1 MIHNEFSVR
10 IGRNYKIVLAI
21 TLPCLLIVP
30 FIFIL
35 QWYHPKE
42 EWSVW
47 VIIFIFLA
55 MLITLCLWLV
65 LRLYPK
71 AIIRFGQDGIEI
83 QFQKQVFYRRAN
95 ISLNFSDIISFTNRQ
110 LGGDEYYVVK
120 TKNPKRK
127 FQLSPVSDSEN
138 NLLAFEQAMLQI
150 AEKIELNAQQD
161 N

>member
-1 MIHNEFSVR
+1 MIHNEFPVR
-10 IGRNYKIVLAI
+10 FGRNYKIVLAI
-21 TLPCLLIVP
+21 VLPCLLIVP

-42 EWSVW
+42 EWSIW
-47 VIIFIFLA
+47 VIIFLFLA

-71 AIIRFGQDGIEI
+71 AVISIRQDAMAIH
-83 QFQKQVFYRRAN
+83 FQKQAFYSPAN
-95 ISLNFSDIISFTNRQ
+95 ISLYFSDITSFTNRR
-110 LGGDEYYVVK
+110 LGGDEYYVIK

-127 FQLSPVSDSEN
+127 FQLSPLSNSVND
-138 NLLAFEQAMLQI
+138 LLAFEQAMLQI